1 MSVIHLT
8 SNSRLTQTLKQQALA
23 DQACQ
28 VIETPSIMT
37 LPQWWQQWEEALLLR
52 GELPLEALQAKL
64 LSAFEAQWLWEQ
76 VLEEESAQ
84 RLDENGEPLSLLNLP
99 ATAKQLDQ
107 AWALWME
114 WLSDEQRE
122 QAQSAFY
129 PSDETQLFFSAMQ
142 RYQQRL
148 QVQGWQD
155 SVGRQ
160 QQRLAWLEMGKG
172 ELPQRFQLHG
182 FDEMTPA
189 MQRWQRA
196 VEARGTE
203 VILVNELQAREQSEA
218 NKPGEAAPQLYRYDA
233 KDPLDEAQQVAY
245 WCVQQW
251 LQLQEKKPV
260 HAIKIGVVAPNVS
273 ECKTALTLA
282 LDEQLAIARQQP
294 LNLQQSAMNRLY
306 NFSLGDSLAQ
316 QALVQN
322 ALLTLQIFLQP
333 RRTLS
338 YADWSQWLISPY
350 SVASLWR
357 RQRAD
362 AGLRRLQWASFQ
374 WPSLIASEQ
383 ACRLLPQSLL
393 ERLQKWQR
401 SLGARASESLTLP
414 EFVDLAQSCLQA
426 LGWCSARELNSD
438 EYQQQQTFQQ
448 RLADFAHLSAP
459 HKKQQIS
466 QWLNALQRYIGETVH
481 QSQSRG
487 VQPIQIMGFLEAGG
501 QQFDA
506 LWVLGLTDEAWPRM
520 PDPNPFLPLELQR
533 QQRLPRCDAQ
543 RELEYARQVMQR
555 LHWTAPLQVWSF
567 ARHQGEAELLPSPLL
582 ESAPLDGAQSYHAH
596 AYQSLAQWHYLQHS
610 ESLWEL
616 DNRGPE
622 IPAGTRAP
630 GGTGILQAQSQCP
643 LMAFIDYRLGARQE
657 LQTVEEGLPSTNQGT
672 LIHEILQH
680 FWEETKTQSRL
691 LAMDETELKQALN
704 SQIEAGFEAL
714 QSQFNE
720 HYLQLEQARIFQLLW
735 QWLEVE
741 KNRPSFSVAKTE
753 QEQLVTLAGIE
764 FKLIIDRIDSVAG
777 QTVILDYKTGRA
789 SINNLLKT
797 PLKAPQLAVYL
808 HAVSEP
814 VAGIGYGLLHTDDGV
829 KLNALVEEEEVLCS
843 TRSITVFAKLAEK
856 EGPFHQ
862 VAWNDFLQ
870 ALRDE
875 VLQLAQSIQ
884 RGEADMRFDK
894 PADVAYAA
902 GKLALR
908 LPEVEA
914 QMAEIGITSEENGG

>member
-23 DQACQ
+23 DQARQ
-28 VIETPSIMT
+28 VIETPLIMT

-52 GELPLEALQAKL
+52 GELPLEALQTKL
-64 LSAFEAQWLWEQ
+64 LSAFETQWLWEQ

-129 PSDETQLFFSAMQ
+129 PSDEIQLFYSAMQ

-148 QVQGWQD
+148 QAQGWQD

-160 QQRLAWLEMGKG
+160 QQRLDWLEAGKG
-172 ELPQRFQLHG
+172 ELPHCFQLHG
-182 FDEMTPA
+182 FDEVTPA

-196 VEARGTE
+196 VEARGAE
-203 VILVNELQAREQSEA
+203 VILVNEFQAYGENKQSG
-218 NKPGEAAPQLYRYDA
+218 NRPQLYRYHA
-233 KDPLDEAQQVAY
+233 QDPLDEAQQVAY

-251 LQLQEKKPV
+251 LNLQEQKPA

-273 ECKTALTLA
+273 ECKTALSLA
-282 LDEQLAIARQQP
+282 LDEQLAIAQQQP
-294 LNLQQSAMNRLY
+294 LNLQQTALNRLY
-306 NFSLGDSLAQ
+306 NFSLGESLAQ

-333 RRTLS
+333 KRTLS

-350 SVASLWR
+350 AVAPLWR

-362 AGLRRLQWASFQ
+362 AGLRRMQWASFQ
-374 WPSLIASEQ
+374 WSTLIASEQ
-383 ACRLLPQSLL
+383 ARTLLPENLT
-393 ERLQKWQR
+393 ERVQKWYQT
-401 SLGARASESLTLP
+401 LGAKVSESLTLP
-414 EFVDLAQSCLQA
+414 EFVALAQSCLLA

-459 HKKQQIS
+459 HKKQTVS
-466 QWLNALQRYIGETVH
+466 QWLSVLQRYIGETVH

-506 LWVLGLTDEAWPRM
+506 LWVLGLTDVAWPRM

-533 QQRLPRCDAQ
+533 QNRLPRCDAQ

-555 LHWTAPLQVWSF
+555 LHLAAPLQVWSF

-582 ESAPLDGAQSYHAH
+582 ESAPLDESQVYHAH
-596 AYQSLAQWHYLQHS
+596 AYQSLAQWHYVQHS

-622 IPAGTRAP
+622 VPTGTRAP

-643 LMAFIDYRLGARQE
+643 LMAFVDYRLGARQE

-704 SQIEAGFEAL
+704 SQIEAGFGAL

-741 KNRPSFSVAKTE
+741 KNRPSFAVAQTE

-764 FKLIIDRIDSVAG
+764 FKLIIDRIDSVEG
-777 QTVILDYKTGRA
+777 QAVILDYKTGRA

-814 VAGIGYGLLHTDDGV
+814 VAGIGYSLLHSDDGV
-829 KLNALVEEEEVLCS
+829 KLNALVEDEEILS
-843 TRSITVFAKLAEK
+843 SSRSISVFAKLAEK
-856 EGPFHQ
+856 EGEFHQ
-862 VAWNDFLQ
+862 VAWNDFLES
-870 ALRDE
+870 LRKE

-914 QMAEIGITSEENGG
+914 QLAEIGITLEENAG